1 MLAVSAGYP
10 SRQDRLDAK
19 QRRCPGGRRMSDQA
33 SWISACHDAASVHH
47 GNPAAKRERLV
58 KLVRDQDRRRPRL
71 VEPLA
76 QRR

>member
-1 MLAVSAGYP
+1 MLTIHADHP
-10 SRQDRLDAK
+10 PRQNRLDAE
-19 QRRCPGGRRMSDQA
+19 QRRGPRRRRMGDQTR
-33 SWISACHDAASVHH
+33 WFSACHDAASVHH

-71 VEPLA
+71 VEPPA